1 MSQNRQTHIKNL
13 AARTWGLYNY
23 SKFHSLQM
31 EIEKKAFARE

>member
-1 MSQNRQTHIKNL
+1 MSQNGQAHVKNL

-23 SKFHSLQM
+23 SKFHSPQM